1 MGQLREAITVVFGKM
16 VLTGGTAT
24 AEVHLYRSLGEF

>member
-16 VLTGGTAT
+16 VLTGGAAT
-24 AEVHLYRSLGEF
+24 AVLLYRSLGEF